1 MCYSHCRMG
10 YWKYTWDSVIS
21 VRPTVNGINR
31 VFKIYTFCLRS
42 TNMQVI
48 SAFKKYIPQT
58 VILLFVGTQMQGQ
71 PISGVWNGKMGS
83 SRIELKLIRKGD
95 SLIGTSYYYDS
106 KSNYRRYTVKGYFD
120 GQTNDVIWWDDVL
133 IEDNGGRHFS
143 GNGTGA
149 LLAVADFNCP
159 GEGIMKLDGKSSRK
173 DDEKKDKKELHLLKG
188 NATPLF
194 PDEWD
199 FLIENYA
206 YGVDHPEVVD
216 SIEQMAYHPVTP
228 TTQDETAV
236 TPAGPIAEETGTVKL
251 AEQKNPFADIPAST
265 EQQTNPRQTTMEVEK
280 SVPSKQEITA
290 PVFIPPSAQ
299 SNVERFT
306 SRKKILQQV
315 IPIKGDSIELRF
327 YDNAEIDGDSI
338 AVFLNGRLLKE
349 HILLAEQA
357 YIMKIAVTDLQSDNE
372 LVMVAEN
379 LGTIP
384 PNTSLMV
391 AVVDDKRYE
400 AHLQSTEGSS
410 ALVRL
415 VKP

>member
-1 MCYSHCRMG
+1 
-10 YWKYTWDSVIS
+10 
-21 VRPTVNGINR
+21 
-31 VFKIYTFCLRS
+31 
-42 TNMQVI
+42 MQVRN
-48 SAFKKYIPQT
+48 FGKF
-58 VILLFVGTQMQGQ
+58 LLKTFIFLLSWTTIGAQ
-71 PISGVWNGKMGS
+71 PISGVWKGKMGF
-83 SRIELKLIRKGD
+83 SRVELKLVRKGD

-106 KSNYRRYTVKGYFD
+106 KSSYRRYSVKGYYD
-120 GQTNDVIWWDDVL
+120 GQTNDVVWWDDQL
-133 IEDNGGRHFS
+133 IEDYSGHHFS

-173 DDEKKDKKELHLLKG
+173 DDDQKDKKELHLVKTG
-188 NATPLF
+188 TDPLF

-199 FLIENYA
+199 FLIDNYA
-206 YGVDHPEVVD
+206 YGVIHPEVVD
-216 SIEQMAYHPVTP
+216 SIEQLAFNGQPPPINDGLTSQPVNVISGKPISGVASAPPGDKTEIVEPPAEP
-228 TTQDETAV
+228 TAIAKQTQTTIEKHTATNQELI
-236 TPAGPIAEETGTVKL
+236 TPAPVPVA
-251 AEQKNPFADIPAST
+251 AA
-265 EQQTNPRQTTMEVEK
+265 TNE
-280 SVPSKQEITA
+280 
-290 PVFIPPSAQ
+290 
-299 SNVERFT
+299 ERFS
-306 SRKKILQQV
+306 SRKKILQNV
-315 IPIKGDSIELRF
+315 IPVKGDSIELRF

-338 AVFLNGRLLKE
+338 AVFLNGHLLQE

-357 YIMKIAVTDLQSDNE
+357 YIMKIAVADLQSDNE

-391 AVVDDKRYE
+391 AIVEDKRYE

>member
-1 MCYSHCRMG
+1 ML
-10 YWKYTWDSVIS
+10 I
-21 VRPTVNGINR
+21 
-31 VFKIYTFCLRS
+31 L
-42 TNMQVI
+42 
-48 SAFKKYIPQT
+48 SAHIKNIPAT
-58 VILLFVGTQMQGQ
+58 VILLLIFLQIQAQ
-71 PISGVWNGKMGS
+71 PITGIWKGKMGS
-83 SRIELKLIRKGD
+83 SRVELKLIRKGD

-106 KSNYRRYTVKGYFD
+106 KTNYRRYSVKGYFD
-120 GQTNDVIWWDDVL
+120 DKNNDVIWWDDVL
-133 IEDNGGRHFS
+133 LEDQGTHHFI
-143 GNGTGA
+143 GTGSQPDA

-173 DDEKKDKKELHLLKG
+173 DDDTKGKKELHLVKG
-188 NATPLF
+188 NSAPVF

-206 YGVDHPEVVD
+206 YGVIHPEIVD
-216 SIEQMAYHPVTP
+216 SIEQLSYNAAPPQSEPAKRPQTLATANPQTASEPVNRPQPATAANPQTETIDRPMSNNSDDEKPSTDGHMASP
-228 TTQDETAV
+228 
-236 TPAGPIAEETGTVKL
+236 K
-251 AEQKNPFADIPAST
+251 
-265 EQQTNPRQTTMEVEK
+265 QTNTVVAKPPTA
-280 SVPSKQEITA
+280 KQEVVA

-299 SNVERFT
+299 SNEERFT
-306 SRKKILQQV
+306 NRTKILQNV
-315 IPIKGDSIELRF
+315 IPVKGDSIELRF

-349 HILLAEQA
+349 HILLAEEA
-357 YIMKIAVTDLQSDNE
+357 YIMKIAVNDLQPDNE

-379 LGTIP
+379 LGSIP

-391 AVVDDKRYE
+391 AIVGDKRYE

>member
-1 MCYSHCRMG
+1 MMHA
-10 YWKYTWDSVIS
+10 TPAD
-21 VRPTVNGINR
+21 
-31 VFKIYTFCLRS
+31 
-42 TNMQVI
+42 
-48 SAFKKYIPQT
+48 KKYLPLMA
-58 VILLFVGTQMQGQ
+58 VLFLVCIQIKAQ
-71 PISGVWNGKMGS
+71 PITGIWKGKMGN
-83 SRIELKLIRKGD
+83 SRVELKLIRKGD

-106 KSNYRRYTVKGYFD
+106 KSNFSRYSVKGYFD
-120 GQTNDVIWWDDVL
+120 DQNNDVIWWDDIL
-133 IEDNGGRHFS
+133 LEGKRSNHFT
-143 GNGTGA
+143 GTVQQP

-173 DDEKKDKKELHLLKG
+173 EDEQKEKKELHLVKG
-188 NATPLF
+188 NNTAIF

-206 YGVDHPEVVD
+206 YGVAHPEIVD
-216 SIEQMAYHPVTP
+216 SIEQYAFHAEPDP
-228 TTQDETAV
+228 TETATV
-236 TPAGPIAEETGTVKL
+236 ISGRPGNSLADNPIAKEVPRKADPL
-251 AEQKNPFADIPAST
+251 AELPVVVEPTANPRQSNTEPEKRDLVKQEPQIHAPSFIPAS
-265 EQQTNPRQTTMEVEK
+265 EQTNE
-280 SVPSKQEITA
+280 
-290 PVFIPPSAQ
+290 
-299 SNVERFT
+299 ERFT

-315 IPIKGDSIELRF
+315 IPVKGDSIELKF

-338 AVFLNGRLLKE
+338 AVFLNGHLLRE

-357 YIMKIAVTDLQSDNE
+357 YIMKIALTDLQADNE

-379 LGTIP
+379 LGSIP

-391 AVVDDKRYE
+391 AVVEDKRYE

>member
-1 MCYSHCRMG
+1 
-10 YWKYTWDSVIS
+10 
-21 VRPTVNGINR
+21 
-31 VFKIYTFCLRS
+31 
-42 TNMQVI
+42 MQVI
-48 SAFKKYIPQT
+48 SAFKKYIPNT
-58 VILLFVGTQMQGQ
+58 VILLFVCLQIHAQ
-71 PISGVWNGKMGS
+71 PITGIWKGKMGS
-83 SRIELKLIRKGD
+83 SRVELKLIRKGD

-106 KSNYRRYTVKGYFD
+106 KTNYRRFSVKGFFD
-120 GQTNDVIWWDDVL
+120 DKNNDVIWWDDVL
-133 IEDNGGRHFS
+133 LEEQGSHRFI
-143 GNGTGA
+143 GTGSQPDA

-159 GEGIMKLDGKSSRK
+159 GEGIMKLDGKSSGK
-173 DDEKKDKKELHLLKG
+173 DDDQKGKKELHLVKG
-188 NATPLF
+188 NTASLF

-206 YGVDHPEVVD
+206 FGVNHPEIVD
-216 SIEQMAYHPVTP
+216 SIEELSEKPVANEPVVLPKP
-228 TTQDETAV
+228 TNT
-236 TPAGPIAEETGTVKL
+236 IAEISTPVKQ
-251 AEQKNPFADIPAST
+251 EVVPPVSIPASA
-265 EQQTNPRQTTMEVEK
+265 QTNE
-280 SVPSKQEITA
+280 
-290 PVFIPPSAQ
+290 
-299 SNVERFT
+299 ERFT
-306 SRKKILQQV
+306 SRTKILQNV
-315 IPIKGDSIELRF
+315 IPLKGDSIELRF

-357 YIMKIAVTDLQSDNE
+357 YIMKIAVKDLQPDNE

-391 AVVDDKRYE
+391 AIVDDKHYE